1 MRTLR
6 RALGRIVR
14 PAIRRRAAAGTGPL
28 AGMRLLLPSGMEA
41 LYLNE
46 PYEPELAAALARLVR
61 PGWTCADVGAHVGYF
76 TLLLARLV
84 GEEGSVLAF
93 EAAPVNAQLLAQNV
107 KLNNL
112 ESRVRVENL
121 AVADVSGELE
131 LYPARAG
138 GSSEWTLDAT
148 FASRADHVPTERHGP
163 RVRSVSL
170 DDYASPAPRLDLV
183 KMDIE
188 GAEARA
194 IRGMRRILRE
204 ERPII
209 LLEFHREVGWP
220 AVQELRTH
228 GYRFEELDGREMDPP
243 ENAAEVP
250 YQFVARPGA

>member
-170 DDYASPAPRLDLV
+170 DDYASPAPRLDL
-183 KMDIE
+183 DE
-188 GAEARA
+188 
-194 IRGMRRILRE
+194 L
-204 ERPII
+204 PIS